1 MTHPTFRGSHEPAV
15 WYGARYYGSMVDA
28 FTSQLEE
35 SNPVPLDCKWRGESR
50 ASLVHWI
57 KLGGWE
63 GGEVEH
69 A

>member
-1 MTHPTFRGSHEPAV
+1 
-15 WYGARYYGSMVDA
+15 MVDA